1 LNDISAEDDFSW
13 VKAIILDLDGTLYS
27 QRKLR
32 VRMLIEL
39 LARTLTT
46 GPKVLRIIRSFRK
59 VRETLA
65 SSTAKNVHE
74 LQYSLVAER
83 LGLSI
88 EEVMAQI
95 EEWMYRRP
103 LRHLKGARYNG
114 VVEFVD
120 WRRAAG
126 TKVAVLSDYPVD
138 EKLAALEII
147 ADISY
152 FTLQEPAGLLK
163 PSPYGLRALLA
174 KLEVEPAECLL
185 IGDRI
190 DRDGACADAV
200 GIRFLLCDKS
210 DLFVRL
216 RNSRWHRTQS
226 SNG

>member
-1 LNDISAEDDFSW
+1 LIKVSAEGDFSW
-13 VKAIILDLDGTLYS
+13 VKALILDLDGTLYS
-27 QRKLR
+27 QPKLR
-32 VRMLIEL
+32 ARMLSEL
-39 LARTLTT
+39 LARTMTT
-46 GPKVLRIIRSFRK
+46 GPKTLRLIRNFRK

-65 SSTAKNVHE
+65 SSMASNVHE

-83 LGLSI
+83 LGLTT
-88 EEVMAQI
+88 EEVRAQI
-95 EEWMYRRP
+95 EEWMHRRP

-120 WRRAAG
+120 GLRAG
-126 TKVAVLSDYPVD
+126 GIKVAVFSDYPVD

-174 KLEVEPAECLL
+174 KLGVEPAECLL

-210 DLFVRL
+210 DLFMRL